1 MCLPLSLIAGWY
13 GMNFFLYAGAVV
25 AVRLSDGSR
34 NQRTGTGITAV
45 AIPPEGVLVGEK
57 DIVHHL
63 SEINCIKK
71 CRGGIS
77 MPTPLYFE
85 KIR

>member
-1 MCLPLSLIAGWY
+1 M
-13 GMNFFLYAGAVV
+13 

-34 NQRTGTGITAV
+34 NQRAGTGFAAV

-71 CRGGIS
+71 NAGGGIS
-77 MPTPLYFE
+77 MPTPLHFG

>member
-1 MCLPLSLIAGWY
+1 M
-13 GMNFFLYAGAVV
+13 

-34 NQRTGTGITAV
+34 NQRAGTGFAAV

-71 CRGGIS
+71 MQGGV
-77 MPTPLYFE
+77 
-85 KIR
+85 

>member
-1 MCLPLSLIAGWY
+1 MPAAVTDCRLVRHE
-13 GMNFFLYAGAVV
+13 FFLYAGIIV

-34 NQRTGTGITAV
+34 NQRAGTGFAAV

-71 CRGGIS
+71 NAGGGIS
-77 MPTPLYFE
+77 MPTPLHFGE
-85 KIR
+85 IR